1 MKMDLFMFPK
11 VLEEF
16 LGFRTKLGPVETL
29 DTRFFLAGPSIA
41 ESLYVNL
48 RQIFLQNFTEI
59 SLQTQIEKGE
69 NFPVKVLAIGDL
81 R

>member
-48 RQIFLQNFTEI
+48 R
-59 SLQTQIEKGE
+59 
-69 NFPVKVLAIGDL
+69 
-81 R
+81 